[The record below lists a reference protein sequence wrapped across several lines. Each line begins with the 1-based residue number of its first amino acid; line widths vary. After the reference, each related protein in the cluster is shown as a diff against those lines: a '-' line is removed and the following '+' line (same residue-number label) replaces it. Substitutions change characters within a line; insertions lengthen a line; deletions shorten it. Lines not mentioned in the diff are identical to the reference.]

1 MKANKSKDGDKA
13 QGDDELGKSRQAKR
27 AVVPKKVQ
35 GKAKKGAKEDDAG
48 PTAEQL
54 EAEAAAKEEED
65 KIRAKEEAIKNQK
78 PKEYDDEEMAKYAE
92 FTADFE

>member
-1 MKANKSKDGDKA
+1 MKANKTKDGDKPN
-13 QGDDELGKSRQAKR
+13 GDDEHSKSRQAKR

-35 GKAKKGAKEDDAG
+35 GKTKKGAKEDDAG

-65 KIRAKEEAIKNQK
+65 RIRAKEEAIKNQK